1 MEHPIHRVVRFELVG
16 PFTLDVHFGDGTT
29 QRIDFEPVLRG
40 ELYGPL
46 SSPAFF
52 ARVALDPEAGTLVW
66 PNDADFDPAIL
77 HDWPTRGAA
86 LAALASRWSPP
97 VRAERPAG

>member
-1 MEHPIHRVVRFELVG
+1 MEQPIHRVVAFELVA
-16 PFTLDVHFGDGTT
+16 PFTLDVRFADGST

-46 SSPAFF
+46 ASPTFF

-77 HDWPTRGAA
+77 HDWPTRGPA
-86 LAALASRWSPP
+86 LAALASRWPAP
-97 VRAERPAG
+97 LRTQRRAG